1 MTMISKTAFSFFL
14 SVVPGKTATFPP
26 PPPPT
31 LLKYIY
37 FILLKKILNF
47 FPLSLFSPSFPN
59 YRKAGSERVSDW
71 MRYGTEKNM
80 EKWNTGKIVVADPT

>member
-26 PPPPT
+26 PSSPHP
-31 LLKYIY
+31 LEIY
-37 FILLKKILNF
+37 LFYSLNFFLNF